1 MRLALAGWLLAGF
14 ALAGCSTVAGW
25 FGRSESAI
33 KPRPLTPIQASA
45 RLEVVWRVTVGRS
58 PQLALAPAALAGAVY
73 GASAEGTLARFA
85 ADSGQAVWRVDTGK
99 KLTGGVGAGGG
110 LVLVGTRDGEVLAY
124 GEDGKV
130 RWTAAIGTVILS
142 PPRVSEGIVVVRGA
156 DGRVFALEADTG
168 KRRWVYQRTLP
179 PLSVRS
185 FAGVAVERGAV
196 FAGFPGGKLV
206 ALRLA
211 DGLVGWEATVAQP
224 RGATELE
231 RIADVAST
239 PEVAAAEVCAAA
251 FQGRTACFDVRNGN
265 LLWARDISSYAG
277 LDVDGRG
284 VYVTTDVSE
293 VVGLELNRGATL
305 WRQEKLTGR
314 RLTRPTGLGP
324 YVAVGDGE
332 GYVHL
337 LNADDG
343 GFAARVATDGSP
355 IAAPPMRMEGGLL
368 VQTTGGALVLLR
380 IQ

>member
-1 MRLALAGWLLAGF
+1 MRRALAGWLLAG
-14 ALAGCSTVAGW
+14 LLLSGCSTVVGW
-25 FGRSESAI
+25 FGRSEPAI
-33 KPRPLTPIQASA
+33 KPSPLTPIQASA
-45 RLEVVWRVTVGRS
+45 RLEVVWRAAVGRS
-58 PQLALAPAALAGAVY
+58 PQLALAPAAVGGAVY
-73 GASAEGTLARFA
+73 GASADGTLTRFA
-85 ADSGQAVWRVDTGK
+85 ADSGQTVWRVDTGK
-99 KLTGGVGAGGG
+99 PLTGGVGAGGD

-124 GEDGKV
+124 GQDGKPH
-130 RWTAAIGTVILS
+130 WTAAIGTVILS
-142 PPRVSEGIVVVRGA
+142 PPQVAEGIAVVRGA
-156 DGRVFALEADTG
+156 DGRVFALEADSG
-168 KRRWVYQRTLP
+168 KRRWVYQRTP
-179 PLSVRS
+179 PALSVRS
-185 FAGVAVERGAV
+185 FAGVTVERGAV

-284 VYVTTDVSE
+284 LYVTTDRSE
-293 VVGLELNRGATL
+293 VIGLELGRGATL

-314 RLTRPTGLGP
+314 RLTRPTSLGP
-324 YVAVGDGE
+324 YVAVGDLE

-355 IAAPPMRMEGGLL
+355 IAAPPTRVEGGLL

>member
-1 MRLALAGWLLAGF
+1 MKLSRVAGF
-14 ALAGCSTVAGW
+14 LVAFLLTGCATGWGW
-25 FGRSESAI
+25 FGRSEPAL
-33 KPRPLTPIQASA
+33 KPSPLTPIQESV
-45 RLEVVWRVTVGRS
+45 RLEVVWRAPVGRS
-58 PQLALAPAALAGAVY
+58 PQLALAPSVAGSAVY
-73 GASAEGTLARFA
+73 AAFADGTLTRFS
-85 ADSGQAVWRVDTGK
+85 ADRGQTVWRVDTGK
-99 KLTGGVGAGGG
+99 KLTGGVEAGAN
-110 LVLVGTRDGEVLAY
+110 LVLAGTLDGEVLAY
-124 GEDGKV
+124 GEDGKL
-130 RWTAAIGTVILS
+130 RWTAPIGTAILS
-142 PPRVSEGIVVVRGA
+142 PPRLSEGIVVVRGA
-156 DGRVFALEADTG
+156 DGRVFALEADSG

-179 PLSVRS
+179 ALSVRS

-206 ALRLA
+206 ALRLT
-211 DGLVGWEATVAQP
+211 DGVVGWEATVAQP

-284 VYVTTDVSE
+284 LYVTTERSE
-293 VVGLELNRGATL
+293 VMGLELGRGATL

-314 RLTRPTGLGP
+314 RLTRPTSLGS
-324 YVAVGDGE
+324 YVAVGDFE

-343 GFAARVATDGSP
+343 GFAARVATDGNP
-355 IAAPPMRMEGGLL
+355 IATPPLRVEGGLL
-368 VQTTGGALVLLR
+368 VQTTGGTLMLLR